1 MSQIQTVGII
11 MDGNRR
17 WARERNLPTL
27 EGHRKGYDKL
37 KEVLQW
43 CIDEKI
49 HNLVVFGFS
58 TENWNRSEEEV
69 GYLMNLLR
77 DGLSRDAGPIK
88 EKGGRIKI
96 VGQKERFSPD
106 IQKVFNDVEEQ
117 TKEGEYTLWLAL
129 SYGGRAEIVHAVNT
143 MLAEKKNSVSEEDVQ
158 QYLWTAGMPDP
169 DIIIRTSGEQR
180 LSGFLP
186 WQGVY
191 SELFFIPTYWPAFSR
206 EDFAKILEEYRVAI
220 VTGKQQ
226 LIS

>member
-1 MSQIQTVGII
+1 

-17 WARERNLPTL
+17 WAKERNLPAL

-49 HNLVVFGFS
+49 PNLIAFTFS
-58 TENWNRSEEEV
+58 TENWNRPEEEV
-69 GYLMNLLR
+69 TYLMNLLR
-77 DGLSRDAGPIK
+77 DGLSNDATEIK
-88 EKGGRIKI
+88 EKGGRVKI
-96 VGQKERFSPD
+96 VGQRERFSPD
-106 IQKVFNDVEEQ
+106 IQKVFAEAEEE
-117 TKEGEYTLWLAL
+117 TKGGSNTLWLAL

-206 EDFAKILEEYRVAI
+206 EDFAKILEEYRGRERRM
-220 VTGKQQ
+220 GK
-226 LIS
+226 